1 MKNNNPMKNPDS
13 KTKMRETMKK
23 RLESGELKYPRGKER
38 KSFKG
43 TRSL

>member
-1 MKNNNPMKNPDS
+1 MKKDNPMKNPNS
-13 KTKMRETMKK
+13 KAKMQETMKK
-23 RLESGELKYPRGKER
+23 RLASGELKYPRGKER

>member
-1 MKNNNPMKNPDS
+1 MKNNNPMNNPDS
-13 KTKMRETMKK
+13 KDKK
-23 RLESGELKYPRGKER
+23 QKTLKKLLESGELKYPRGKER

>member
-1 MKNNNPMKNPDS
+1 MKNNNPMNNPKS
-13 KTKMRETMKK
+13 KAKMQETVK
-23 RLESGELKYPRGKER
+23 RRLASGELKYPRGKER